1 MKKTQ
6 LHNFLIQLN
15 LEEKVI
21 FRNRDDNTYAIDF
34 HKDIQLKIE
43 SILPDAVYIFNSQP
57 LILFFDLTEENREL
71 NDLYKKV
78 WSFDNTS
85 IIFII
90 KESGIEIFNALNYIK
105 DDKQNR
111 LEKIDLSDKEIKR
124 LFNIW
129 ELESGK
135 TWNWFQKRYIDNQ
148 RGKNH
153 KKRVNDR
160 LFSNIKE
167 VRNYLTYNNSLDE
180 NEANSLILRLIFI
193 RYLIDRKVKIDDKL
207 IPGDVQNPNERR
219 KNFIQLIREPERL
232 NQLFRLLNDRFNGVL
247 FKEEDFILTENQS
260 EFLSYVFA
268 GEFDGESSLYS
279 NYKEFYFEIFDF
291 SIIPVEV
298 ISGIY
303 ESLIDEETRKLDSA
317 VYTPSFLVDYIL
329 KDTVDE
335 FLKNNKPEDCT
346 IFEVAVGSGIFL
358 VQSLRRIIEKEIELN
373 GNQDKKLF
381 SEKIKSFAE
390 NNLYGIDINPQ
401 ALKVTCFSIY
411 IALLDYLN
419 PADINEYLFPK
430 LLGSNLFNSNF
441 FGKINDNN
449 ELEPADFEEVI
460 KEIKPKFILGNPPWK
475 KDKSKE
481 HLSWVNST
489 KTYSKKIDGELEI
502 AQSFLLRAKEFM
514 QKDTCCSLIVT
525 STIFYNVSKTTK
537 EFKLDFLNSYNLHKF
552 FDLSPVRRLIFEKKI
567 SPATVVNFSLSN
579 DKSYESNIVKHQSVK
594 SNIFLK
600 NFKILVIEKFDQKE
614 ILQKH
619 FIENDW
625 MFKVALYGNTLDFH
639 FLTKL
644 LKDKKSLKSTL
655 ADNIKGA
662 GILSGDKKHFPL
674 YEDIVDRK
682 YIENSQITKFFTP
695 DIDNQKLIV
704 KNCYLK
710 SGKIDGLYDS
720 YQILIKEQAEGE
732 SEIVTTISNSLVFK
746 KGIFGIAFKDRDH
759 LYEVYSQIISN
770 LYTYYI
776 YMTSGSW
783 GTSTRPQIRWKE
795 EYLSF
800 PIIELDDN
808 QKPEII
814 KLVSDFLESIK
825 QFYENKL
832 NKEDE
837 EFELKPIDFKNPDI
851 SPINTNILNQINE
864 IIYNLYDVRDY
875 EKDLI
880 DYVLNVSRYQFQES
894 KQDLFIYKVND
905 DIDFLKK
912 YAEIYLN
919 EFSNIYIDEY
929 IQVEVYPLEHFI
941 AMNFVMKNEKPKE
954 DIIYSKNKNIE
965 SVLKTLANSLSISEI
980 VNTENPEKNL
990 FIQKDIKGFED
1001 NSFYIIKP
1009 NEYKCWH
1016 RAMAW
1021 YDVAEFKEVIQE
1033 AEINELNKSVE

>member
-1 MKKTQ
+1 MNNYSLNKVLKS
-6 LHNFLIQLN
+6 LN
-15 LEEKVI
+15 LDQSVV
-21 FRNRDDNTYAIDF
+21 FRDRSDNSYHAQF
-34 HKDIQLKIE
+34 HKDIQQKIE

-57 LILFFDLTEENREL
+57 LILFFDVTEENREL

-90 KESGIEIFNALNYIK
+90 KDSGVEIFNALNYIK
-105 DDKQNR
+105 DKKQNT

-124 LFNIW
+124 LFNLW

-135 TWNWFQKRYIDNQ
+135 TWNWFQKKYIDNQ
-148 RGKNH
+148 RGKNQ
-153 KKRVNDR
+153 KKRVNER
-160 LFSNIKE
+160 LFSNIKD
-167 VRNYLTYNNSLDE
+167 VRNYLTNDNSLDE

-193 RYLIDRKVKIDDKL
+193 RYLIDRKVKIDDQL
-207 IPGDVQNPNERR
+207 IPGDVENLNERR
-219 KNFIQLIREPERL
+219 KNFIQLIKEPEKL
-232 NQLFRLLNDRFNGVL
+232 NQLFTKLNERFNGVL
-247 FKEEDFILTENQS
+247 FKENDFILTENQS
-260 EFLSYVFA
+260 EFLSGVFE
-268 GEFDGESSLYS
+268 GEFDGENSLYN

-335 FLKNNKPEDCT
+335 FLKYNKPEDCK

-358 VQSLRRIIEKEIELN
+358 VQSLRRMIEKEIELN
-373 GNQDKKLF
+373 GNTDKKLF

-411 IALLDYLN
+411 IALLDYLE
-419 PADINEYLFPK
+419 PADINKYLFPK
-430 LLGSNLFNSNF
+430 LIETNLFESNF
-441 FGKINDNN
+441 FGKINDKN
-449 ELEPADFEEVI
+449 ESEPADFEEVI
-460 KEIKPKFILGNPPWK
+460 KKIKPKFILGNPPWK
-475 KDKSKE
+475 KDNSKE

-489 KTYSKKIDGELEI
+489 KTYSKKIEGKLEI

-514 QKDTCCSLIVT
+514 QEDTSCSLVIT
-525 STIFYNVSKTTK
+525 STVFYNVSSTAK
-537 EFKLDFLNSYNLHKF
+537 EFKGDFLKSYNLNKF
-552 FDLSPVRRLIFEKKI
+552 FDLSPVRRLIFENKI
-567 SPATVVNFSLSN
+567 SPATVVNFTLSK
-579 DKSYESNIVKHQSVK
+579 DKSYNSNIVRHQSVK
-594 SNIFLK
+594 SNVFLK

-614 ILQKH
+614 ISQKH

-639 FLTKL
+639 FLKKLYNISKIHIFEKIDDKELHASSGILKGSPKNYFNFLIDLPLNENSSINKYFTKNSDYL
-644 LKDKKSLKSTL
+644 LKKEDVYLE
-655 ADNIKGA
+655 A
-662 GILSGDKKHFPL
+662 GR
-674 YEDIVDRK
+674 E
-682 YIENSQITKFFTP
+682 IENF
-695 DIDNQKLIV
+695 
-704 KNCYLK
+704 
-710 SGKIDGLYDS
+710 SGSKILF
-720 YQILIKEQAEGE
+720 KEQAENE
-732 SEIVTTISNSLVFK
+732 SELVISYNENSSVYK
-746 KGIFGIAFKDRDH
+746 KGIFALTSQNEELLKSI
-759 LYEVYSQIISN
+759 YSFLISN
-770 LYTYYI
+770 LYEYYI
-776 YMTSGSW
+776 FMISGSW

-800 PIIELDDN
+800 PIIETDN
-808 QKPEII
+808 DII
-814 KLVSDFLESIK
+814 KKLVLLVNEFLKPIK
-825 QFYENKL
+825 QFYETQPNT
-832 NKEDE
+832 EDE
-837 EFELKPIDFKNPDI
+837 EFELKPTNFKKLEI
-851 SPINTNILNQINE
+851 SPINHNILNQINE
-864 IIYNLYDVRDY
+864 IINKLYDIKDY
-875 EKDLI
+875 EQDLI
-880 DYVLNVSRYQFQES
+880 NYVLNVSRYQFQEN

-912 YAEIYLN
+912 YVEIYLN
-919 EFSNIYIDEY
+919 EFSCIYDEY

-954 DIIYSKNKNIE
+954 SIIYSKNKNIE
-965 SVLKTLANSLSISEI
+965 SVLKTLANKLSISEI
-980 VNTENPEKNL
+980 VSTENPEKNL

-1021 YDVAEFKEVIQE
+1021 YDVAEFKEIIQE
-1033 AEINELNKSVE
+1033 AELNELNNSAE